1 MVEFVADELLQ
12 FSSEPGSAAV
22 LLYMAMAEMDICR
35 NHIVYSNG
43 SLVKTW
49 KLAL

>member
-1 MVEFVADELLQ
+1 MVEFVADEVCNPQLSLAVRLLLQ
-12 FSSEPGSAAV
+12 
-22 LLYMAMAEMDICR
+22 MAMAEMDICR
-35 NHIVYSNG
+35 NHIVYGNG